1 MTHSKTWIIAM
12 AFTVGLALSFS
23 LGAAAQEEPTDDHK
37 ADVTDNTGKTCFWIR
52 QINGWQSIDNRHV
65 YVSGGGKR
73 EKFLLTLFN
82 RCYGVRFAEN
92 IALKSRPTS
101 RLCSNGNER
110 LFVLDRIRT
119 EHSCLISDVER
130 VADYK
135 AAKQLVSERKA
146 AKVQEK
152 LKQSESE
159 AADDS
164 ASLIKD
170 GEAFA
175 SK

>member
-1 MTHSKTWIIAM
+1 MTHSKTWIIAL
-12 AFTVGLALSFS
+12 AFAAGLALSFS
-23 LGAAAQEEPTDDHK
+23 LGAAAQEEPIDDHK
-37 ADVTDNTGKTCFWIR
+37 ADITDESGKTCFWLR
-52 QINGWQSIDNRHV
+52 NINGWNSIDNRHV

-73 EKFLLTLFN
+73 GKFLLTLFN
-82 RCYGVRFAEN
+82 YCYGVRFAEN
-92 IALKSRPTS
+92 IALKTRPTS
-101 RLCSNGNER
+101 RLCSNGSER
-110 LFVLDRIRT
+110 LYVLDHRRV

-130 VADYK
+130 VTDFK

-146 AKVQEK
+146 AKQQEK
-152 LKQSESE
+152 LKQSESK

-164 ASLIKD
+164 ADLTKD